1 MGHRSS
7 NHHLLSNDPGTPH
20 CSGQSAAHGA
30 ALDVLEPYFF
40 TMIWRLMKMA
50 APATMAP
57 IATHLT
63 VPSPDNNCLADA
75 LDLPVTWERD
85 QAAMIFDANALL
97 QPWQMCNSGIIRANE
112 PALDNLLRG
121 LKSADIA
128 ARVRLHLLNAL
139 HEGLPT
145 EETIAA
151 ALHMSPRTLQ
161 RRLKAEHTTYGEVV
175 QQTRRQLAQQLQE
188 PLRHT
193 TAQTTRKHDSMGD
206 RMST

>member
-20 CSGQSAAHGA
+20 CSGQSAAHGG

-97 QPWQMCNSGIIRANE
+97 QP
-112 PALDNLLRG
+112 
-121 LKSADIA
+121 
-128 ARVRLHLLNAL
+128 
-139 HEGLPT
+139 
-145 EETIAA
+145 
-151 ALHMSPRTLQ
+151 
-161 RRLKAEHTTYGEVV
+161 
-175 QQTRRQLAQQLQE
+175 
-188 PLRHT
+188 
-193 TAQTTRKHDSMGD
+193 
-206 RMST
+206 

>member
-1 MGHRSS
+1 MR
-7 NHHLLSNDPGTPH
+7 
-20 CSGQSAAHGA
+20 
-30 ALDVLEPYFF
+30 
-40 TMIWRLMKMA
+40 
-50 APATMAP
+50 
-57 IATHLT
+57 
-63 VPSPDNNCLADA
+63 
-75 LDLPVTWERD
+75 
-85 QAAMIFDANALL
+85 
-97 QPWQMCNSGIIRANE
+97 NSGIIRANE
-112 PALDNLLRG
+112 PALDYLLRG

-128 ARVRLHLLNAL
+128 ARVRLHLLNAP
-139 HEGLPT
+139 HERLPT

>member
-7 NHHLLSNDPGTPH
+7 THHLLSNDPGTPH
-20 CSGQSAAHGA
+20 CSGQSAAHGG

-50 APATMAP
+50 APATMVP

-63 VPSPDNNCLADA
+63 VPSPDNSCLADA

>member
-1 MGHRSS
+1 
-7 NHHLLSNDPGTPH
+7 
-20 CSGQSAAHGA
+20 
-30 ALDVLEPYFF
+30 
-40 TMIWRLMKMA
+40 MIWRLMKMA
-50 APATMAP
+50 APATMVP

-112 PALDNLLRG
+112 PALDYLLRG

>member
-20 CSGQSAAHGA
+20 CSGQSAAHGG

-50 APATMAP
+50 APATMVP

>member
-7 NHHLLSNDPGTPH
+7 THHLLSNDPGTPH
-20 CSGQSAAHGA
+20 CSGQSAAHGG

>member
-1 MGHRSS
+1 MR
-7 NHHLLSNDPGTPH
+7 
-20 CSGQSAAHGA
+20 
-30 ALDVLEPYFF
+30 
-40 TMIWRLMKMA
+40 
-50 APATMAP
+50 
-57 IATHLT
+57 
-63 VPSPDNNCLADA
+63 
-75 LDLPVTWERD
+75 
-85 QAAMIFDANALL
+85 
-97 QPWQMCNSGIIRANE
+97 NSGIIRANE
-112 PALDNLLRG
+112 PALDYLLRG

-139 HEGLPT
+139 DEGLAT
-145 EETIAA
+145 EETIAT